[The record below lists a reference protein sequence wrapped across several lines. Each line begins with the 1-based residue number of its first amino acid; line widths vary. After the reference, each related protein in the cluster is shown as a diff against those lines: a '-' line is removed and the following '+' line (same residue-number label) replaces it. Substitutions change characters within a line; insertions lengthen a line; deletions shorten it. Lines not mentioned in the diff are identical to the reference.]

1 MTERAGQPPT
11 SGDNEPGSKNFA
23 ARDAE
28 QNNWREMLRG
38 LVGPKRGLL
47 GSVVFGTAGPKQSK
61 VATVSKSRLVWI
73 GGMPGVGKTRLAA
86 RLRDIAQHDKEFT
99 HRFRTTRL
107 DWAEV
112 RERDT
117 RLTGLSLHQS
127 LPSELFLDV
136 LRSHLEREDLG
147 GYLNDFQQ
155 AMTETAELS
164 RTVTGP
170 ELAAVWEFRARGLG
184 RSLKG
189 LSGERP
195 LLFLIDNTELWEVAA
210 HQLWQPIFEESGSLV
225 VWVWTGTAQPQG
237 WKEVFA
243 PERTLEMQLTAFSP
257 DEMRR
262 FLEIEAGRY
271 KERVNPTAEPTEPVY
286 KSPDKVI
293 QLTELSDGV
302 ALAARLLVYMLES
315 GMTLDELGALPLGS
329 DKITLLLNKVLEEI
343 FNPGHPDYLKIY
355 ALGVLRRPERGLLG
369 ALLDLRQD
377 MLPLD
382 DLLRRVNAR
391 YEFMFEPS
399 RQLKLHTAIER
410 PLRLWLLAH
419 ASQDENGLV
428 RINRRASSYLDERL
442 REWGLTFQGLKS
454 KIGDVKWAEWALDK
468 VWHSFWQSP
477 ASGWAEAVPIF
488 VAGLGYKPLVASQLV
503 VMLEE
508 LQSLGVLGQPDDPHL
523 ADFQAII
530 EPASTNRSIALQNLQ
545 DWSNRQH
552 WFGQH
557 LASID
562 EFERI
567 LSNQLNQN
575 KADSTL

>member
-1 MTERAGQPPT
+1 MTERVSQTDT
-11 SGDNEPGSKNFA
+11 SGGGNEQVSRNFA
-23 ARDAE
+23 AREAE

-38 LVGPKRGLL
+38 LVGPKRSLVGA
-47 GSVVFGTAGPKQSK
+47 VVFGTAGPKQPK
-61 VATVSKSRLVWI
+61 VATISKSRLVWVS
-73 GGMPGVGKTRLAA
+73 GAAGVGKTRLAA
-86 RLRDIAQHDKEFT
+86 RLRDMAQHDKEFN

-107 DWAEV
+107 DWAEA

-117 RLTGLSLHQS
+117 RLTGLSLHQP
-127 LPSELFLDV
+127 LPPELFLDV
-136 LRSHLEREDLG
+136 LRSHLEREDLTT
-147 GYLNDFQQ
+147 YLTAYQQ
-155 AMTETAELS
+155 AMAETAELS

-189 LSGERP
+189 LTDEKP
-195 LLFLIDNTELWEVAA
+195 LLFLIDNAELWSVAA
-210 HQLWQPIFEESGSLV
+210 HELWQPIFEESGALV
-225 VWVWTGTAQPQG
+225 AWVWTGATQPEN
-237 WKEVFA
+237 WREVFA
-243 PERTLEMQLTAFSP
+243 LERTLEMPLTAFSP

-271 KERVNPTAEPTEPVY
+271 KERANATAEPTEPIY
-286 KSPDKVI
+286 QSPNNVI
-293 QLTELSDGV
+293 HLTELSDGV
-302 ALAARLLVYMLES
+302 ALAARMLVYMLES
-315 GMTLDELGALPLGS
+315 GMTLDELGGLLPGP
-329 DKITLLLNKVLEEI
+329 DKITLLLDKMLEEI
-343 FNPGHPDYLKIY
+343 FNTGHPDYLKIY

-382 DLLRRVNAR
+382 DLLRRINAR
-391 YEFMFEPS
+391 YEFMFEPG
-399 RQLKLHTAIER
+399 RQMKLHAAIER
-410 PLRLWLLAH
+410 PLRLWLLAQ
-419 ASQDENGLV
+419 ARQDENGLG
-428 RINRRASSYLDERL
+428 RINRRANSYLDERL

-477 ASGWAEAVPIF
+477 DKGWAEAVPIF

-508 LQSLGVLGQPDDPHL
+508 LQSLEMLSQPGNKYL
-523 ADFQAII
+523 TDFQSII
-530 EPASTNRSIALQNLQ
+530 GPNVMNRVTALHNLQ
-545 DWSNRQH
+545 DWSNRQN
-552 WFGQH
+552 WFGQR

-567 LSNQLNQN
+567 LDSQLR
-575 KADSTL
+575 T